1 MRKIPELLA
10 PASGWLQ
17 LKAAIHNGADAVYI
31 GGALFNAR
39 MKADNFSMGEIE
51 DAIEYAHE
59 RNVKV
64 YVTLNTL
71 IRDGELAK
79 AFAYANDLYR
89 FGADGLII
97 QDMGIARLIH
107 KYLPGMHMHLS
118 TQGTVY
124 NEWAVQFVGEMGFDR
139 IVPAREVSLEEMKRL
154 AAACHKRD
162 MTMEVFVHG
171 ALCMCYSGQC
181 QMSRLQ
187 GGRSGNRG
195 LCAQPCRLEYV
206 DDKGRKSHAL
216 SPKDLCLIDDIP
228 ALCEA
233 GVDSLKIE
241 GRLKSPEYV
250 AVVTRTYRKYLDL
263 YGAGDLRYT
272 VDPDDRKAL
281 RQIFNRGDF
290 TTGYLYENPG
300 EELLSGT
307 SPKNQGLYAGRVVDI
322 RQVHGKGKD
331 KRKLI
336 DIDMRGSESGR
347 LSLGDGVELPNTGN
361 IVTYLE
367 KLSGGRVRIGDF
379 KGDINIGD
387 VVRKVTDR
395 EQIKEAMDSIDKEG
409 LVRKIPVKMTFVAAE
424 GEKPRLELDGA
435 VTVMGDQ
442 VLEHAQNKPA
452 DPDRIRQQLQKLG
465 GTPFVS
471 SDTDVTLYGEPMV
484 PISVVNQLRR
494 EAVDKLLAT
503 RREICREPLS
513 EDAVAAIVQKEALRA
528 SSIDEFRDNA
538 QRGAGWLHDKRL
550 VPLEWFMDKDFDRN
564 NAIPYVLNISKG
576 NLDKYIEK
584 HFDEIVEA
592 VADCGI
598 VLGNMGWIRAFQERN
613 IKVYG
618 DYGLNVFNEQT
629 AKAFAEQDV
638 EIITLSDECS
648 EDGKHVM
655 VGKDLAREPKWME
668 RVPLMVTEHP
678 LDTEVLVDRKNV
690 THDIFK
696 WYSADKYLIF

>member
-79 AFAYANDLYR
+79 AFAYANNLYR

-124 NEWAVQFVGEMGFDR
+124 NEWAVQFAGEMGFDR

-290 TTGYLYENPG
+290 TTGYLYENP
-300 EELLSGT
+300 EQELLSGT
-307 SPKNQGLYAGRVVDI
+307 SPKNQGLSAGRVVDI
-322 RQVHGKGKD
+322 RQVHRKGKD

-347 LSLGDGVELPNTGN
+347 ISMGDGIELPNTGN

-367 KLSGGRVRIGDF
+367 KLSGGKVRIGDL
-379 KGDINIGD
+379 KGDVNIGD

-395 EQIKEAMDSIDKEG
+395 EQIKEALDSIDSDEC
-409 LVRKIPVKMTFVAAE
+409 VRKAPIKMTFIAAE
-424 GEKPRLELDGA
+424 GEKPQLDIDGT
-435 VTVMGDQ
+435 VTVMGSQ
-442 VLEHAQNKPA
+442 VLEHAQKKPA

-471 SDTDVTLYGEPMV
+471 LDTDVILYGEPMV

-503 RREICREPLS
+503 RREMCREPLS

-528 SSIDEFRDNA
+528 SNIEDFRDAA
-538 QRGAGWLHDKRL
+538 QTEGSKLHGKRL
-550 VPLEWFMDKDFDRN
+550 VPLEWFMDKGFDRN
-564 NAIPYVLNISKG
+564 DAIPYVLNISKG
-576 NLDKYIEK
+576 NLDHYIEA
-584 HFDEIVEA
+584 HFDAIVEA

-598 VLGNMGWIRAFQERN
+598 VLGNMGWIQAFQERN
-613 IKVYG
+613 VKVYG
-618 DYGLNVFNEQT
+618 DYGLNVFNEQA

>member
-471 SDTDVTLYGEPMV
+471 SDTDVILYGEPMV

-503 RREICREPLS
+503 RREICREPL
-513 EDAVAAIVQKEALRA
+513 
-528 SSIDEFRDNA
+528 
-538 QRGAGWLHDKRL
+538 
-550 VPLEWFMDKDFDRN
+550 
-564 NAIPYVLNISKG
+564 
-576 NLDKYIEK
+576 
-584 HFDEIVEA
+584 
-592 VADCGI
+592 
-598 VLGNMGWIRAFQERN
+598 
-613 IKVYG
+613 
-618 DYGLNVFNEQT
+618 
-629 AKAFAEQDV
+629 
-638 EIITLSDECS
+638 
-648 EDGKHVM
+648 
-655 VGKDLAREPKWME
+655 
-668 RVPLMVTEHP
+668 
-678 LDTEVLVDRKNV
+678 
-690 THDIFK
+690 
-696 WYSADKYLIF
+696 